1 MNRFKSNMAVVWFAL
16 GVLAVSMALSNEV
29 RAQPPSVDPAATRI
43 LRQMT
48 DHLAGSQMF
57 SVNTQ
62 NTLEDFLESG
72 HRIDM
77 DVCAS
82 VVVRRPDKL
91 QAKRMGEIL
100 DQVFYYDG
108 KSLTL
113 FNPSAK
119 VYSTK
124 PAPATIEQT
133 LDFARESLGLI
144 VPAADLVYR
153 NAFSL
158 LMQEVT
164 LAVVIGETMINGVKC
179 THLLFSKPGVDF
191 QVWVAQDGQPLPYKY
206 VVTDTIA
213 RLSIST
219 VMSDW
224 NLKPDVDD
232 TRFIF
237 LAPQDAKPIDFMPL

>member
-1 MNRFKSNMAVVWFAL
+1 MNRLKFNMAVVWFAL
-16 GVLAVSMALSNEV
+16 GVLVLSVPLPNEA
-29 RAQPPSVDPAATRI
+29 RAQPPSVDPAATQI

-48 DHLAGSQMF
+48 DYLAGSQTF

-72 HRIDM
+72 HRVDM
-77 DVCAS
+77 DICAS
-82 VVVRRPDKL
+82 VVVRRPNKL
-91 QAKRMGEIL
+91 QAKRMCETL

-108 KSLTL
+108 KALTL
-113 FNPSAK
+113 FNPSEK

-124 PAPATIEQT
+124 PAPGTIEET

-164 LAVVIGETMINGVKC
+164 LAMVIGDTMINGVKC
-179 THLLFSKPGVDF
+179 KHLLFSRPGVDF
-191 QVWVAQDGQPLPYKY
+191 QVWIAQDGQPLPYKY

-224 NLKPDVDD
+224 NLKPDVSDA
-232 TRFIF
+232 RFIF
-237 LAPQDAKPIDFMPL
+237 IAPKDAKPINFMPI

>member
-1 MNRFKSNMAVVWFAL
+1 MNRVKSNMAVVWFAI
-16 GVLAVSMALSNEV
+16 GVLALSVALSNEA
-29 RAQPPSVDPAATRI
+29 RAQAPSVDPAATQI
-43 LRQMT
+43 LKQMT
-48 DHLAGSQMF
+48 DYLSSCQIF

-72 HRIDM
+72 HRVDM
-77 DVCAS
+77 DVSAS
-82 VVVRRPDKL
+82 VVIRRPDKL
-91 QAKRMGEIL
+91 QAKRMGETL

-108 KSLTL
+108 KALTL

-124 PAPATIEQT
+124 PAPASIEQT

-144 VPAADLVYR
+144 IPVADLVYR

-164 LAVVIGETMINGVKC
+164 LAVVIGDTMINGVKC
-179 THLLFSKPGVDF
+179 KHLLFSRPGVDF
-191 QVWVAQDGQPLPYKY
+191 QVWIAQDGQPLPYKY

-224 NLKPDVDD
+224 NLKPDADD

-237 LAPQDAKPIDFMPL
+237 IAPQDAKPIDFMPI

>member
-1 MNRFKSNMAVVWFAL
+1 MNRLKSNMAAVWFTF
-16 GVLAVSMALSNEV
+16 GVLVFSAALPNEV
-29 RAQPPSVDPAATRI
+29 RAHTPSVDPAATRI

-48 DHLAGSQMF
+48 DYLASVQTF
-57 SVNTQ
+57 SVNTR
-62 NTLEDFLESG
+62 NTLEDLLVSG
-72 HRIDM
+72 QRVDIDIS
-77 DVCAS
+77 AS
-82 VVVRRPDKL
+82 VVVRRPNKL
-91 QAKRMGEIL
+91 QAKRMGEKL

-108 KSLTL
+108 KELTL
-113 FNPSAK
+113 FNPFEK

-124 PAPATIEQT
+124 PAPGTIEET

-144 VPAADLVYR
+144 VPVADLVYR
-153 NAFSL
+153 NAFPL

-164 LAVVIGETMINGVKC
+164 MAVVIGETMINGIKC
-179 THLLFSKPGVDF
+179 KHLLFSRPGVDF
-191 QVWVAQDGQPLPYKY
+191 QIWIAQDGRPLPYKY

-213 RLSIST
+213 NLSIST

-237 LAPQDAKPIDFMPL
+237 VAPQDTKPINFMPL